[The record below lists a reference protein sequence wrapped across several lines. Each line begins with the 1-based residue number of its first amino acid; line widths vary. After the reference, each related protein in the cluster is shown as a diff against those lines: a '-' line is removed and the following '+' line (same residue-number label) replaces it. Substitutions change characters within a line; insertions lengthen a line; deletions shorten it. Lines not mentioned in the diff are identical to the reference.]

1 MTRASFTDTTRKI
14 QETTMVDRE
23 SVDFMKKLQDKMAG
37 RAKLEGSQTTTDVKA
52 MESILKN
59 LNESL
64 DVAVDKSYDEPT
76 VDNALLSKSDKGLD
90 FGDFRVDI
98 KKEQWGKRTKNWY
111 SIVETDGTVIA
122 KDLALFESVMGI
134 ANALLQE
141 RDSDVAWFK
150 NADAQYV
157 SKLSECQHYKIMTA
171 KATEDFKID
180 LYETKFQ
187 INKDRA
193 IQQRQLI
200 RERVWK

>member
-1 MTRASFTDTTRKI
+1 MILNEGGNVFKDQDGKPTTQRI
-14 QETTMVDRE
+14 QQADVDPTL
-23 SVDFMKKLQDKMAG
+23 KWI
-37 RAKLEGSQTTTDVKA
+37 
-52 MESILKN
+52 ESITGMDHVNMKLGSTGIK
-59 LNESL
+59 SSSGDL

-98 KKEQWGKRTKNWY
+98 KKEQWGKRNKNWY
-111 SIVETDGTVIA
+111 SIVESDGTVIA

-187 INKDRA
+187 VNKDRA
-193 IQQRQLI
+193 IQQRQQI

>member
-1 MTRASFTDTTRKI
+1 MTRALSIDTTRRI
-14 QETTMVDRE
+14 QETIMVDRE
-23 SVDFMKKLQDKMAG
+23 SVDFMKKLQDKLAG
-37 RAKLEGSQTTTDVKA
+37 RAKLEGSESSADVKA
-52 MESILKN
+52 MENILKN

-64 DVAVDKSYDEPT
+64 DVAVDKTYDTPT
-76 VDNALLSKSDKGLD
+76 VDNTLLSKSDKGLD

-111 SIVETDGTVIA
+111 TIVESDGTVIA
-122 KDLALFESVMGI
+122 QDLALFETVMGI
-134 ANALLQE
+134 ANALLQD
-141 RDSDVAWFK
+141 RDRDVAWFV

-157 SKLSECQHYKIMTA
+157 SKLSECQHYKLMTA

-193 IQQRQLI
+193 IQHRQTI